1 MARLGELV
9 GELEGAGAQVLGVS
23 CDSRLTLAAWKRAMG
38 YPVRLVSD
46 FWPHGEI
53 GRAFGVFDPKLGIHT
68 RGTFVLDAS
77 GVVREV
83 ISSPDLGRARDV
95 DAYVEAV
102 RRAAS

>member
-1 MARLGELV
+1 MARLGSLV
-9 GELEGAGAQVLGVS
+9 PELEGAGAQVLGVS

-68 RGTFVLDAS
+68 RGTFVIDGE
-77 GVVREV
+77 GVVRDV
-83 ISSPDLGRARDV
+83 ISSPELGRPRDV

-102 RRAAS
+102 RRAGS

>member
-1 MARLGELV
+1 MARLGALV
-9 GELEGAGAQVLGVS
+9 RELEGAGAQVLGVS
-23 CDSRLTLAAWKRAMG
+23 CDSRLTLAAWKKAMG

-77 GVVREV
+77 GIVRDV
-83 ISSPDLGRARDV
+83 ISSPDLGRARDIE
-95 DAYVEAV
+95 AYLDAV
-102 RRAAS
+102 RRATR